1 MTRWIVS
8 LTLPGEL
15 DKNERLKAAIEE
27 INNRFLNSKTDERK
41 VK

>member
-8 LTLPGEL
+8 FTPPGEL

-27 INNRFLNSKTDERK
+27 VNNRFLNSKTDERK